1 MFGWACSGN
10 HRTGKHHHHA
20 GKICLTFAYSSHNG
34 CLSRNQKPCFCF
46 FFNLSNGYVKCV
58 SDLWL
63 LVLCCLYVF
72 SKKKKGYF
80 CVVLREEEWRNVGY
94 YCNDGWEDEEGIW
107 VFFLLWN
114 IKELMWVVGRRRRSE
129 FWCDLGLWKSKNKR
143 KKWKMEADD
152 DDGHL
157 FFEALMCQTI
167 FLVIFYFFI
176 S

>member
-1 MFGWACSGN
+1 LLTAATTGVWAEIRN
-10 HRTGKHHHHA
+10 HA
-20 GKICLTFAYSSHNG
+20 SVFFLICQTDMLNAFQICGS
-34 CLSRNQKPCFCF
+34 
-46 FFNLSNGYVKCV
+46 
-58 SDLWL
+58 
-63 LVLCCLYVF
+63 LCCVVYMYF
-72 SKKKKGYF
+72 HKKKGYF